1 MQVEVESRVSEG
13 GTAAPNW
20 NKEGMLGHVFSALI
34 QVEGGTKGVYM
45 KDSLRNSL
53 EENSD

>member
-20 NKEGMLGHVFSALI
+20 NKEGMLGHVFSAHPGRGRY
-34 QVEGGTKGVYM
+34 EGIYM